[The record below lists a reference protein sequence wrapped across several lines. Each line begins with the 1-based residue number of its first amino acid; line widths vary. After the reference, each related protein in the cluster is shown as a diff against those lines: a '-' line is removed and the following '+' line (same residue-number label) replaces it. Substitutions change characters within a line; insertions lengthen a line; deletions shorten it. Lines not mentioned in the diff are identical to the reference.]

1 MSSPTLI
8 RWGGLAAAVGAALLL
23 ISVVLGSLSFFLPQ
37 FGGGVLSFRSVLSVT
52 ASVLV
57 SVGLVALYAH
67 QSEATGILGLVG
79 FLLAY
84 TSTLLVPA
92 ERIGVIGWV
101 VALTTIGWAVFGI
114 ASLRARV
121 YPQAAVVGLII
132 GGVLLWVANISLAA
146 RGMVATGPLIV
157 VTEVASVIF
166 DVSIAWLGFSLFRK
180 RSEEVY
186 QPTHAS

>member
-37 FGGGVLSFRSVLSVT
+37 FGGGVRSVLSVT
-52 ASVLV
+52 ATVLV
-57 SVGLVALYAH
+57 SLGLVALYAH

-84 TSTLLVPA
+84 TNRVLVPA
-92 ERIGVIGWV
+92 QPIGVIGWV
-101 VALTTIGWAVFGI
+101 VALTSIGWAVFGI

-132 GGVLLWVANISLAA
+132 GGVLLWVADISLAA
-146 RGMVATGPLIV
+146 RGYMVATGPLIV

-180 RSEEVY
+180 RSEEVC